1 MLVMELYVLT
11 IGRMPIM
18 NVGINVSLKTALILA
33 KKHLDEKDFRDHR
46 SRFVVEWECLCK

>member
-18 NVGINVSLKTALILA
+18 NVAINVSLKMELIFA
-33 KKHLDEKDFRDHR
+33 KKHLDEENFRDHNAWN
-46 SRFVVEWECLCK
+46 FFGI

>member
-18 NVGINVSLKTALILA
+18 NVRINVSLKTALILA